1 MTLQLTLGISHR
13 WLLGKPK
20 YRPLGEPIR
29 PADYEAAE
37 IPDDCFVLLDEIDSS
52 ERRIAFMDR
61 VFRIS
66 S

>member
-1 MTLQLTLGISHR
+1 MTLQLTLDMSHR
-13 WLLGKPK
+13 GPFGKPK
-20 YRPLGEPIR
+20 YRPPGETIR

-52 ERRIAFMDR
+52 KRRIAFMDR